1 MSKKRPSTSSNESKP
16 KRKNGEGSVY
26 WDSHRG
32 KYAASIFD
40 VNGKRQRAYFDN
52 EDQAHEWRTAQ
63 KIARMKGEA
72 TYVRDP
78 KCTLAEYLNE
88 WIKTKSHL
96 SPNGLR
102 NYQQSISN
110 RINPHLGHIRL
121 KNLNPKMIEEFLH
134 KLIVEQRY
142 KGGTVRGVVRTLNKA
157 FNDGV
162 RWGELPLNP
171 MKKVIVPKLD
181 STPSPRIPREDVAK
195 LRAEAEKNPF
205 DKARLEVGIAI
216 GLRPGEVAGLK
227 WKDFN
232 PWDGTLVI
240 ERQMQRV
247 KGKGL
252 VECKPKTPRKKP
264 IPLIWEQVAILTEL
278 QIYQHGESDISEIS
292 EKFIF
297 PNSIGKPMDSVF
309 DRKWFRKL
317 CEKSD
322 VPRYERYQM
331 RKTAFTELSHHTDL
345 GTVKA
350 YSGHTQLSTLVNHY
364 IDPDQGA
371 IRDALARSRD
381 ASNANITT
389 T

>member
-1 MSKKRPSTSSNESKP
+1 
-16 KRKNGEGSVY
+16 
-26 WDSHRG
+26 
-32 KYAASIFD
+32 
-40 VNGKRQRAYFDN
+40 
-52 EDQAHEWRTAQ
+52 
-63 KIARMKGEA
+63 
-72 TYVRDP
+72 
-78 KCTLAEYLNE
+78 
-88 WIKTKSHL
+88 
-96 SPNGLR
+96 
-102 NYQQSISN
+102 
-110 RINPHLGHIRL
+110 
-121 KNLNPKMIEEFLH
+121 MIEEFLH

-278 QIYQHGESDISEIS
+278 QIYQHGESEISEIS

-381 ASNANITT
+381 ASNAKITT